1 MMRRKLGVALAVVA
15 LTLSGAREATEQ
27 FRQLKSLAG
36 GWATTNAWN
45 SLLVYAAG
53 TFDGLAQQQR
63 PAALVASNSCGDAK
77 AAAKRRAARPATR
90 RPARVKVE
98 TAEPVIVELA
108 LGRAEVAPLR
118 SEVEEFRIEVVQDAA
133 KSAMIVPR
141 FVAADFETEV
151 AREAGADAARSQP
164 ALGMPKLFGRDFVFR
179 LTQVETS
186 RSRAALRRPAP
197 RRKVD
202 GRRAEATDAERDAE
216 RDADAQEI
224 LFEAPSD
231 AGLLNCDDEPRR

>member
-1 MMRRKLGVALAVVA
+1 MMRQKLGVALAVVA

-53 TFDGLAQQQR
+53 TFDGLAPQR
-63 PAALVASNSCGDAK
+63 QTALVASTTASCGDAK
-77 AAAKRRAARPATR
+77 ASRARRAVKSGTR

-98 TAEPVIVELA
+98 AAEPVIAELA
-108 LGRAEVAPLR
+108 LSHAEAAAGRSR
-118 SEVEEFRIEVVQDAA
+118 VEEFRVEVAHDAA
-133 KSAMIVPR
+133 KAAMIVPR
-141 FVAADFETEV
+141 FAAADFETEV
-151 AREAGADAARSQP
+151 AREAGADAARREL
-164 ALGMPKLFGRDFVFR
+164 ALGMPKLFGRDFVFKF
-179 LTQVETS
+179 TQAETS
-186 RSRAALRRPAP
+186 KGRAARRRQAL

-202 GRRAEATDAERDAE
+202 ERRGEATDAGG
-216 RDADAQEI
+216 DADAQEI

-231 AGLLNCDDEPRR
+231 SGLLNCDDEPRR

>member
-1 MMRRKLGVALAVVA
+1 MMRQKLGVALAVVA

-36 GWATTNAWN
+36 GWADTNAWN

-53 TFDGLAQQQR
+53 TFDGLAPQR
-63 PAALVASNSCGDAK
+63 QTALVASNAASCGDAK
-77 AAAKRRAARPATR
+77 ASRTRRAVRQAAR

-98 TAEPVIVELA
+98 TAEPVIAELA
-108 LGRAEVAPLR
+108 LSHVEGVKRR
-118 SEVEEFRIEVVQDAA
+118 SEVEEFRIEVTHDAA

-141 FVAADFETEV
+141 FSAADFETEV
-151 AREAGADAARSQP
+151 AREAGADAARAEL
-164 ALGMPKLFGRDFVFR
+164 ALGMPKLFGRDFVLRF
-179 LTQVETS
+179 TQVETS
-186 RSRAALRRPAP
+186 KGRAARRRQAL

-202 GRRAEATDAERDAE
+202 ERRVEATDAERDAG
-216 RDADAQEI
+216 AQEI

-231 AGLLNCDDEPRR
+231 SGLLNCDDEPRR